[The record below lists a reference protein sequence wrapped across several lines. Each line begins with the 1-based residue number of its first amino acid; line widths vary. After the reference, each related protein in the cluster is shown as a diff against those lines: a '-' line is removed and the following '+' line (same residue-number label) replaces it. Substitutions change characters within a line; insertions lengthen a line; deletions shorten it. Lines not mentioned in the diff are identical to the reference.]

1 MKKRVEYAFTLTV
14 LATISWGLYAGR
26 GWNATT
32 ALFPRAVGLPML
44 FLLIGILLTGLV
56 QGRGRPGDRNG
67 GPEDVDADSAFREM
81 AARMARYFGWL
92 LSFVAL
98 IWAIGISLAIP
109 IYILA
114 YMKIEGRYA
123 WRSCVLYASVT
134 AGLITVV
141 YGYLFR
147 VAWPEGALLRS
158 LGL

>member
-1 MKKRVEYAFTLTV
+1 MKKRLEFAFTLSL
-14 LATISWGLYAGR
+14 LAAISWGLYAGR

-32 ALFPRAVGLPML
+32 ALFPRAVGFPML
-44 FLLIGILLTGLV
+44 FLLIGILGV
-56 QGRGRPGDRNG
+56 GIVKGRGQRNDRNG
-67 GPEDVDADSAFREM
+67 NPDAVDPDSTFRET

-92 LSFVAL
+92 LGFVVA
-98 IWAIGISLAIP
+98 IWAIGISFATP

-114 YMKIEGRYA
+114 YMKTEGRYG
-123 WRSCVLYASVT
+123 WRTCVMYASVT

-141 YGYLFR
+141 YSYLFR